1 MGEQPITKMNQTEVG
16 LYKGKLESLNYSLEI
31 FELLNHDDH
40 KMKSFQKIIA
50 KLINDQQPI
59 P

>member
-1 MGEQPITKMNQTEVG
+1 MNQTEIG